1 MRNRLVSKSLS
12 GLAAVALLGIVAA
25 PSFAVPIEF
34 THKAAANGSG
44 TVTLNDVPFGGV
56 GFTIT
61 ATGDTDDRVS
71 FGSGFFI
78 DHLTASIFIPSVGTF
93 DFLTPTRTFV
103 NNAVGEAG
111 FSRAGAS
118 GADLFDGPA
127 NDVFKT
133 WDMLTAIG
141 PINGDGE
148 LLQWSSEVFPI
159 NTSGGVLVF
168 DDDTRN
174 AQFRATVERV
184 VVVPEPGMLSLL
196 GLALAASGWMR
207 RKALS

>member
-34 THKAAANGSG
+34 THTAAANGTGNG
-44 TVTLNDVPFGGV
+44 TLDGIAFGGV

-61 ATGDTDDRVS
+61 ATGDTDDRAS
-71 FGSGFFI
+71 FGTGYFI
-78 DHLTASIFIPSVGTF
+78 DHVSASISIPSVGDFTF
-93 DFLTPTRTFV
+93 ITPTRTFV
-103 NNAVGEAG
+103 NNALELVG
-111 FSRAGAS
+111 FSLAGDS
-118 GADLFDGPA
+118 GADLFTGPTDA
-127 NDVFKT
+127 AFKA
-133 WDMLTAIG
+133 WAMLTPIG

-148 LLQWSSEVFPI
+148 LLQWTAASVV
-159 NTSGGVLVF
+159 TSGGVLVF
-168 DDDTRN
+168 DDDFRN
-174 AQFRATVERV
+174 AQFRASVERV

-196 GLALAASGWMR
+196 GLALAVFGWMR